1 MKKFFCT
8 FLVFSIVFNSFVFT
22 YAFERNAVK
31 YHCEKTDKLQKL
43 YAQMDS
49 PNITNNEYEELLLK
63 ADKREKN
70 FKKLK
75 CQEEYYLV
83 SKSKK
88 FWKGMSYSKHS

>member
-1 MKKFFCT
+1 
-8 FLVFSIVFNSFVFT
+8 
-22 YAFERNAVK
+22 
-31 YHCEKTDKLQKL
+31 
-43 YAQMDS
+43 MDS